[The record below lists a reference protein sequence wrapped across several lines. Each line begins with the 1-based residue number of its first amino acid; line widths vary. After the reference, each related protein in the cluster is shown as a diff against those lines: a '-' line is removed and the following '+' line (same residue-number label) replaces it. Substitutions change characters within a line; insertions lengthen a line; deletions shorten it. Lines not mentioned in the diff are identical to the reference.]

1 MPLLLLLLGLL
12 VAAASAAFVGLLI
25 AYNTSGGPD
34 YTVNLLGEHP
44 FTMSTLG
51 TFAAGLGL
59 ALIFALGL
67 WAMARGG
74 MMARRGK
81 GRHATHRY
89 EGRRVASERDIMARR
104 VHDTGHE
111 ERIPVE
117 PVHGEQHTGSTSYES
132 QKRRPAMAFH
142 RPHMRGH

>member
-25 AYNTSGGPD
+25 AYNTSGGPE
-34 YTVNLLGEHP
+34 YTVNMFGEQP

-59 ALIFALGL
+59 SLIFALGL
-67 WAMARGG
+67 WAVGRGL

-81 GRHATHRY
+81 RRHAAPRY
-89 EGRRVASERDIMARR
+89 EGRRVAAERDIMAQR
-104 VHDTGHE
+104 VHETGHE
-111 ERIPVE
+111 GRIPAE
-117 PVHGEQHTGSTSYES
+117 PVQGEHTGSTSYEH

-142 RPHMRGH
+142 RPHLHGH